1 MKERPWGFILTR
13 YEFIC
18 ILPFKYLYLHEIPKR
33 SCGMDDVT
41 TLVSGIDFKVR
52 KLVDQTKRLR
62 DDNEQYLNEINQ
74 LKKNCEEQ
82 KQIIKGLEEKIRIL
96 KVARMAEGMQ
106 NNSDIKAM
114 VNELV
119 REIDK
124 CIGLLNT

>member
-1 MKERPWGFILTR
+1 
-13 YEFIC
+13 
-18 ILPFKYLYLHEIPKR
+18 
-33 SCGMDDVT
+33 MDDVT